1 MAAAASTSTM
11 VTTAA
16 GNWRWSLL
24 LVLAAIVGL
33 RLDTS
38 STNSAV
44 SAAPMRGARELGTGC
59 PRGAPDLSDCVGT
72 YVQQFVNFMSS
83 GKLTPRHWIT
93 PFDPLHL
100 PNMTIFQRKDM
111 QTKALYVNRYLVGLK
126 NTLIQDVKVD
136 LDKLEFNVTALLPS
150 LEVLGMFSSAGR
162 ESDLLTENSIRT
174 FSLRNTVIDLVGK
187 GSIYTPTGSQSPHQQ
202 LLWLQFDIHYMSI
215 ASYVMSDHFGT
226 EPTRPPIDEIPPMD
240 EDYWVS
246 DSADSNGSSGASGSS
261 SSNSNTSG
269 SGHRSLITP
278 ARFMKL
284 MEKDLRVQLI
294 RRLQYI
300 ANEALQLAPFGQL
313 FPV

>member
-1 MAAAASTSTM
+1 MSAATSSMVMA
-11 VTTAA
+11 
-16 GNWRWSLL
+16 NWRWSLL
-24 LVLAAIVGL
+24 LVVAAIVGL

-59 PRGAPDLSDCVGT
+59 PRGAADLSDCVGT

-111 QTKALYVNRYLVGLK
+111 QAKALYVNRYLVGLK
-126 NTLIQDVKVD
+126 NTLIQDVRVD
-136 LDKLEFNVTALLPS
+136 LEKLEFNVTALLPS

-174 FSLRNTVIDLVGK
+174 FSLRNTVIDLVAK
-187 GSIYTPTGSQSPHQQ
+187 GSIYTPTGTQEQH
-202 LLWLQFDIHYMSI
+202 LWLQFDIRYMSI

-226 EPTRPPIDEIPPMD
+226 EPTRPPVDELPPMD

-246 DSADSNGSSGASGSS
+246 DSADSNGSTGGGSS
-261 SSNSNTSG
+261 SSSSSSNTFSG
-269 SGHRSLITP
+269 SGHRGLVTP

-300 ANEALQLAPFGQL
+300 ANEALQLAPIGQL